1 MLDWDDLRYFLAIA
15 RYGRLSAAARHLHVT
30 QSTVGRRLASMQDNL
45 GVRLLQR
52 TDEGYAL
59 TLAGEAIRER
69 VERMEEE
76 ALSIE
81 RVVSGHDER
90 LGGVVRVTSSQ
101 LIASNVLAPALADL
115 HARAPAIL
123 VEALPLLG
131 GEPVAQHEAEIAVQL
146 RRSESPDVLIRSLGV
161 VAFGLYASADYIE
174 RRGLPCAGDGYA
186 GHQLLT
192 LLDDRETSAQ
202 AAWLSRD
209 LRRGDVVMRADSYET
224 LHSTTVCGGG
234 LAVLPCF
241 RADREPHLRRVETAT
256 PVPAAEI
263 WLGVHRENRDV
274 ARIRMVIEQI
284 ATTVRE
290 RTSILDPRPVQ
301 SRNGAAGRER
311 REMCVPSNPP
321 GV

>member
-15 RYGRLSAAARHLHVT
+15 RHGRLSTAARHLHVT
-30 QSTVGRRLASMQDNL
+30 QSTVGRRLTSMQDSL
-45 GVRLLQR
+45 GVRLLRR

-69 VERMEEE
+69 VARMEEE

-101 LIASNVLAPALADL
+101 LIASNVLAPALAEL
-115 HARAPAIL
+115 HARAPSIL
-123 VEALPLLG
+123 VEALPPLS

-146 RRSESPDVLIRSLGV
+146 RRCESPDVLIRSLGQ
-161 VAFGLYASADYIE
+161 VAFGLYASATYIE
-174 RRGLPCAGDGYA
+174 RRGMPLAEDGYA

-202 AAWLSRD
+202 AAWLSRH
-209 LRRGDVVMRADSYET
+209 LRRGDVVLRADSYET

-234 LAVLPCF
+234 LAVLPRF
-241 RADREPHLRRVETAT
+241 RADVEPHLRRVETVS
-256 PVPAAEI
+256 PVPSAEI

-274 ARIRMVIEQI
+274 ARIRMVMDQI
-284 ATTVRE
+284 AAAVRQ
-290 RTSILDPRPVQ
+290 RTALLNPRPAEVLAEA
-301 SRNGAAGRER
+301 R
-311 REMCVPSNPP
+311 P
-321 GV
+321 

>member
-1 MLDWDDLRYFLAIA
+1 
-15 RYGRLSAAARHLHVT
+15 
-30 QSTVGRRLASMQDNL
+30 MQDNL
-45 GVRLLQR
+45 GVRLFRR

-101 LIASNVLAPALADL
+101 LIASNVLAPALAHL

-131 GEPVAQHEAEIAVQL
+131 GEAVAQHEAEIAVQL
-146 RRSESPDVLIRSLGV
+146 RRCASPDVLIRSLGI
-161 VAFGLYASADYIE
+161 VAFGLYASVEYIE

-186 GHQLLT
+186 GHQVLT

-202 AAWLSRD
+202 AAWLSRHG
-209 LRRGDVVMRADSYET
+209 RRGDVVLRADSFET

-234 LAVLPCF
+234 LAVLPRF
-241 RADREPHLRRVETAT
+241 RADPEPLLRRVETAS
-256 PVPAAEI
+256 PVPSADI

-274 ARIRMVIEQI
+274 TRIRMVMEEI
-284 ATTVRE
+284 ATAVRQ
-290 RTSILDPRPVQ
+290 RNAILDPRPDGGPPAV
-301 SRNGAAGRER
+301 GARATQNVGDCVWDPCGEAG
-311 REMCVPSNPP
+311 
-321 GV
+321 